1 MSARPCPS
9 LQFHHVVLA
18 AIALM
23 GLGLAAPGCGAEPD
37 EATAAPPAAPSGP
50 PPALVSVAVVR
61 DGGLGDHVRF
71 LGQVEA
77 VSRADIAA
85 GTDGRIVAIAGRE
98 GDRVERGQ
106 AVVTLDEALIRA
118 EDEAARAEKSSVRA
132 QLTQARR
139 QNERVKKLS
148 YPVVSEPEQER
159 YALDVATLSAQLAVL
174 TARSEQIAVRR
185 ERHQV
190 KAPFSGVITRRMVD
204 PGTWIVAGM
213 PLLSLVSVDDV
224 EVLVDVAAG
233 LRGQL
238 EVGGSARAMTS
249 PPVDLRIAGVV
260 PALDPSTRTLRVRL
274 VPAASPA
281 AQPPAP
287 ADDAAAAAAESAP
300 APSKNPDAASLLAKL
315 IPGLAVEIEF
325 PRRLE
330 AAGVV
335 VTRDALVAGPVE
347 TRVMKVVDGK
357 AVPIAVIVLGTSG
370 DEALVSGEGL
380 AVGDTLVTRGNERLR
395 PGQPVTV
402 TE

>member
-1 MSARPCPS
+1 VC
-9 LQFHHVVLA
+9 LCLLA
-18 AIALM
+18 VATAASCASEPAADV
-23 GLGLAAPGCGAEPD
+23 AAPG
-37 EATAAPPAAPSGP
+37 AAPAGP
-50 PPALVSVAVVR
+50 PPALVSVATVR
-61 DGGLGDHVRF
+61 SGGLGDHVRF

-77 VSRADIAA
+77 ISRADIAA
-85 GTDGRIVAIAGRE
+85 GTDGRIVTIAGRE

-118 EDEAARAEKSSVRA
+118 EDEAARAEKVSVRA
-132 QLTQARR
+132 QLVQARR

-204 PGTWIVAGM
+204 PGAWIVAGM
-213 PLLSLVSVDDV
+213 PLLSLLSADDV
-224 EVLVDVAAG
+224 EILVDVAAE

-238 EVGGSARAMTS
+238 EVGGPARAMTN
-249 PPVDLRIAGVV
+249 PPVALRIAGVV

-274 VPAASPA
+274 VPASTPA
-281 AQPPAP
+281 AAPEAPPAP
-287 ADDAAAAAAESAP
+287 ASPEKS
-300 APSKNPDAASLLAKL
+300 DAASRIATLM
-315 IPGLAVEIEF
+315 PGMAMEIEF

-330 AAGVV
+330 AQGVV
-335 VTRDALVAGPVE
+335 ITRDALVAGPVE

-357 AVPIAVIVLGTSG
+357 AVPVTVHVVGTSG
-370 DEALVSGEGL
+370 AEALVSGEGL